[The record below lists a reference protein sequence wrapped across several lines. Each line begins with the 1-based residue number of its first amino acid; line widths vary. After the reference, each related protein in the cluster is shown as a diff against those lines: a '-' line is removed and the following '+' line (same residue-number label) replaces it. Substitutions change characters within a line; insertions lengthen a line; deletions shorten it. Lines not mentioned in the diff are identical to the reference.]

1 VILGQ
6 DDKPPLDE
14 LVHFGVKGMHWGVR
28 RDRETGGR
36 SGGAAPTRSK
46 KAIVKKVAIGVGIA
60 AGVAATAYILS
71 KRGGTKVPHIST
83 GKSSSLDNLEKVA
96 GQWRRSQVDREASL
110 KNLEKVAA
118 KWRNPSPFEM
128 RMQAGMAEHR
138 NLMNRIGNQR
148 LTDKAWRDAAKI
160 SRINREMDAT
170 TANLLKSTG
179 QRLARGG

>member
-1 VILGQ
+1 MLVA
-6 DDKPPLDE
+6 DKPQLNEDL

-96 GQWRRSQVDREASL
+96 
-110 KNLEKVAA
+110 A